1 MLRHGDQQGARTVL
15 AREPLEGI
23 FHHLD
28 GTRRM
33 DVAHI
38 HVQPRQYGH
47 RFLHRIGNVVQF
59 QIKEN
64 PVPPALDLTH
74 DFGPFGIEKLHADL
88 QERFAGLVLKQ
99 IEEPESLFG
108 AAEIAGDDYVSV
120 GHISYL

>member
-1 MLRHGDQQGARTVL
+1 MH
-15 AREPLEGI
+15 
-23 FHHLD
+23 
-28 GTRRM
+28 
-33 DVAHI
+33 VAHV
-38 HVQPRQYGH
+38 HVEARKHGH
-47 RFLHRIGNVVQF
+47 RLLDRIGNVVQF